1 MWQTGPSAVGGYW
14 CVIRVS
20 LSGAFGLNTNGE
32 SIDVSVPAQRL
43 LAFLALRDHAVD
55 RSHVAAVL
63 WRSAS
68 PERAAGSLRS
78 ALWRI
83 RRCGDFLVEMTSRGL
98 RLSPAVWV
106 DVRETVAWARRV
118 GDASHSI
125 EDDDFRWALDGS
137 DLLPDWQDD
146 WVVVERERLRQLRLH
161 SLEVLSRRLVS
172 VGRYA
177 DAIEVGLAALRNEP
191 LHVSAHRALISVHLA
206 EGNPSEALRQYRLF
220 RELLRAE
227 LGIEPSPLIK
237 ELVGAL

>member
-106 DVRETVAWARRV
+106 DVPCRT
-118 GDASHSI
+118 GKTT
-125 EDDDFRWALDGS
+125 GS
-137 DLLPDWQDD
+137 
-146 WVVVERERLRQLRLH
+146 
-161 SLEVLSRRLVS
+161 
-172 VGRYA
+172 
-177 DAIEVGLAALRNEP
+177 
-191 LHVSAHRALISVHLA
+191 
-206 EGNPSEALRQYRLF
+206 
-220 RELLRAE
+220 
-227 LGIEPSPLIK
+227 
-237 ELVGAL
+237 